1 MLLDCTFV
9 NALCCCIIFY
19 LFPNSTILT
28 VHKTVVRAREAGTSI
43 VGEGLGKREKLENRD
58 TVNSVNI
65 DSRKMPKAPAKR
77 I

>member
-1 MLLDCTFV
+1 M
-9 NALCCCIIFY
+9 
-19 LFPNSTILT
+19 T

-77 I
+77 MQNCHSTPFNIVVVEFNIHVCLPC